1 MMKRV
6 FTILTILLFSVAGFS
21 QVELDYSA
29 TPKAQA
35 TGKSIKGLTME
46 SAQFLSLY
54 RQSVTL
60 KNRSARKAAQAQLR
74 EQYGI
79 QRGKVS
85 AIVELAEG
93 HTSQELKA
101 YGVSVGS
108 EAGGIVT
115 VMIPMRRFEELAESG
130 LCKSIDVG
138 RKMTTMMDHVRGNL
152 GIDDIHAGLN
162 LPHGYDGSGV
172 VVGVIDIGMQYCH
185 PSFYDTTGTV
195 LRVKRVW
202 NQKDS
207 LGTAPSGYDYGSEYT
222 TEAQMMAA
230 FTDDTTQTHGSH
242 TTGIAAGCGA
252 PSGNG
257 TNYRGI
263 APGADIVLV
272 PCMLTGPSILD
283 AINYIY
289 NYAHSVSKPCVI
301 NMSFGSLDGPHDGTE
316 SYDRYVTSFVQ
327 QHPDS
332 FALVCSA
339 GNDGRSNVHIGKQ
352 FTAGDNMLITR
363 LSKGIVA
370 ITDPDC
376 WVDMWCDGIFRV
388 GLTLVNPSS
397 QTQEDFTGFFTA
409 GVDTLIETYL
419 ITNNNDSVRCR
430 FQLHQKDSYNQSY
443 HVEIMVENE
452 TTVVSN
458 RHLILTAMS
467 DTMATLHAWC
477 GRFTFE
483 HSDLVTESVE
493 GDAQYTVG
501 GFGAN
506 TDAVISVGSYVTRKS
521 YNTYTGSYF
530 TSSNAT
536 IGDISYFSSLGP
548 TRDGRVKPD
557 ITAPGQ
563 VLMAPYNLPANAPMG
578 YAIYDTTQWNG
589 QINHYGSMSGTSMSC
604 PVMTGVI
611 ALWMQQNP
619 SLGTDSV
626 RAIVHRTARNDH
638 FTGSVANNPSNTWG
652 YGKVNAY
659 GGLPVNTTMWLVS
672 AFGQDDIT
680 GCVEGGGVVTEGVH
694 TLTAI
699 PNNLYRFVQW
709 EDGVTD
715 NPRTVNVTCDTT
727 FIAIFEAMIYDDC
740 DTIRD
745 YPWTAEFD
753 EYFSCWKL
761 IDADGDG
768 KSWQKLPAS
777 VGTMVYGVENPDN
790 WLVAA
795 PMEINAPLMA
805 KLALHGIGGTGTQ
818 DCSLLLSTS
827 GSEPADFT
835 TVLASYTSS
844 GIEDFEL
851 VASLNEYQGQVV
863 RLAVRHYHVV
873 GAMMVML
880 TLNDFVVEPDTA
892 ISVPTYEKDNY
903 LVMTNGLQLGIR
915 GAEGRYL
922 QIYDIM
928 GRLLV
933 TSNSADGNYQM
944 PTSGIYILRIEGLAP
959 RKVMVVR

>member
-1 MMKRV
+1 MKRTA
-6 FTILTILLFSVAGFS
+6 TILILLLFSMTAFS
-21 QVELDYSA
+21 QVELDYLA

-35 TGKSIKGLTME
+35 KGMSIKGLSPE
-46 SAQFLSLY
+46 SAQLLSLY
-54 RQSVTL
+54 RQADTM
-60 KNRSARKAAQAQLR
+60 KKCSARKAIQARLR

-93 HTSQELKA
+93 HNPQELKA

-108 EAGGIVT
+108 EVGGILT
-115 VMIPMRRFEELAESG
+115 VRIPVKHFAELAESG
-130 LCKSIDVG
+130 ICKSIDVG
-138 RKMTTMMDHVRGNL
+138 RKMTTMMDNVRGNL

-162 LPHGYDGSGV
+162 LPQGYDGSGV
-172 VVGVIDIGMQYCH
+172 VVGVLDIGMQFCH
-185 PSFYDTTGTV
+185 PSFYDTTGTE

-202 NQKDS
+202 NQKDT

-230 FTDDTTQTHGSH
+230 FTDDSTQTHGTH

-257 TNYRGI
+257 TAYRGI

-272 PCMLTGPSILD
+272 PCILTGPSILD
-283 AINYIY
+283 GINYVY
-289 NYAHSVSKPCVI
+289 NYAHSVGKPCVI
-301 NMSFGSLDGPHDGTE
+301 NMSFGSIDGPHDGTD
-316 SYDRYVTSFVQ
+316 SYDRYLTAFVQ

-332 FALVCSA
+332 IALVCSA
-339 GNDGRSNVHIGKQ
+339 GNDGSNKVHIGKQ
-352 FTAGDNMLITR
+352 FTAGDNRLTTR

-376 WVDMWCDGIFRV
+376 WVDMWCDEIFRV

-397 QTQEDFTGFFTA
+397 QTQEDFTGFFTV

-419 ITNNNDSVRCR
+419 ITNSNDSVRCR
-430 FQLHQKDSYNQSY
+430 FYLYQKDSYNQSY
-443 HVEIMVENE
+443 QVTIMVENE
-452 TTVVSN
+452 STVVPN

-467 DTMATLHAWC
+467 DTTATLHAWC

-483 HSDLVTESVE
+483 HSNLVTESVE
-493 GDAQYTVG
+493 GDAQFTVG

-521 YNTYTGSYF
+521 YYTYTGSYF

-557 ITAPGQ
+557 IAAPGQ
-563 VLMAPYNLPANAPMG
+563 VLMAPYNQPAYAPMG

-604 PVMTGVI
+604 PVMTGVV

-626 RAIVHRTARNDH
+626 RAIVHRTARNDR
-638 FTGSVANNPSNTWG
+638 FTGSLADNPSNIWG

-659 GGLPVNTTMWLVS
+659 GGLPVNTTMWLVN

-680 GCVEGGGVVTEGVH
+680 GCVNGGGVVTEGVH
-694 TLTAI
+694 TLTAV
-699 PNNLYRFVQW
+699 PNNMYRFVQW

-715 NPRTVNVTCDTT
+715 NPRTVNITCDTT
-727 FIAIFEAMIYDDC
+727 FIAIFEPFVYDDC
-740 DTIRD
+740 DTIQD

-753 EYFSCWKL
+753 ENFTCWKL
-761 IDADGDG
+761 IDVDEDG
-768 KSWQKLPAS
+768 KSWQKLPSSVAS
-777 VGTMVYGVENPDN
+777 MVLNVVNPDN

-795 PMEINAPLMA
+795 PMEINAPLVA
-805 KLALHGIGGTGTQ
+805 KVSMHGLASTGTH

-827 GSEPADFT
+827 GSETTDFT
-835 TVLASYTSS
+835 TVLASHTST

-851 VASLNEYQGQVV
+851 TAPLNEYQGQVV
-863 RLAVRHYHVV
+863 RLAVRHHNIVGMVV
-873 GAMMVML
+873 MMAL
-880 TLNDFVVEPDTA
+880 EDFVVEPDTTT
-892 ISVPTYEKDNY
+892 SVPSYENENY

-915 GAEGRYL
+915 GAEGRNL

-928 GRLLV
+928 GRLLL
-933 TSNSADGNYQM
+933 TRNSADGTYQL
-944 PTSGIYILRIEGLAP
+944 PASGIYILRIEGFKP

>member
-1 MMKRV
+1 MKRTA
-6 FTILTILLFSVAGFS
+6 TILILLLFSMTAFS
-21 QVELDYSA
+21 QVELDYLA

-35 TGKSIKGLTME
+35 KGMSIKGLSPE
-46 SAQFLSLY
+46 SAQLLSLY
-54 RQSVTL
+54 RQADTMKSC
-60 KNRSARKAAQAQLR
+60 SARKAIQARLR

-93 HTSQELKA
+93 HNPQELKA

-108 EAGGIVT
+108 EVGGILT
-115 VMIPMRRFEELAESG
+115 VRIPVKHFAELAESG
-130 LCKSIDVG
+130 ICKSIDVG
-138 RKMTTMMDHVRGNL
+138 RKMTTMMDNVRGNL

-162 LPHGYDGSGV
+162 LPQGYDGSGV
-172 VVGVIDIGMQYCH
+172 VVGVLDIGMQFCH
-185 PSFYDTTGTV
+185 PSFYDTTGTE

-202 NQKDS
+202 NQKDT

-230 FTDDTTQTHGSH
+230 FTDDSTQTHGTH

-257 TNYRGI
+257 TAYRGI

-272 PCMLTGPSILD
+272 PCILTGPSILD
-283 AINYIY
+283 GINYVY
-289 NYAHSVSKPCVI
+289 NYAHSVGKPCVI
-301 NMSFGSLDGPHDGTE
+301 NMSFGSIDGPHDGTD
-316 SYDRYVTSFVQ
+316 SYDRFLTAFVQ

-332 FALVCSA
+332 IALVCSA
-339 GNDGRSNVHIGKQ
+339 GNDGSNKVHIGKQ
-352 FTAGDNMLITR
+352 FMAGDNRLTTR

-397 QTQEDFTGFFTA
+397 QTQEDFTGFFTV

-419 ITNNNDSVRCR
+419 ITNSNDSVRCR
-430 FQLHQKDSYNQSY
+430 FYLYQKDSYNQSY
-443 HVEIMVENE
+443 QVTIMVENE
-452 TTVVSN
+452 STVVPN

-467 DTMATLHAWC
+467 DTTATLHAWC

-483 HSDLVTESVE
+483 HSNLVTESVE
-493 GDAQYTVG
+493 GDAQFTVG

-506 TDAVISVGSYVTRKS
+506 TDAVISVGSYVSRKS
-521 YNTYTGSYF
+521 YYTYTGSYF

-557 ITAPGQ
+557 IAAPGQ
-563 VLMAPYNLPANAPMG
+563 VLMAPYNQPAYAPMG

-604 PVMTGVI
+604 PVMTGVV

-626 RAIVHRTARNDH
+626 RAIVHRTARNDR
-638 FTGSVANNPSNTWG
+638 FTGSLADNPSNIWG

-659 GGLPVNTTMWLVS
+659 GGLPVNTTMWLVN

-680 GCVEGGGVVTEGVH
+680 GCVNGGGVVTEGVH
-694 TLTAI
+694 TLTAV
-699 PNNLYRFVQW
+699 PNDMYRFVQW

-727 FIAIFEAMIYDDC
+727 FIAIFDPVVYDDC
-740 DTIRD
+740 DTIQD

-753 EYFSCWKL
+753 ENFTCWKL
-761 IDADGDG
+761 IDADEDG
-768 KSWQKLPAS
+768 KSWQKLPSSVAS
-777 VGTMVYGVENPDN
+777 MVLNVVNPDN

-795 PMEINAPLMA
+795 PMEINAPLVA
-805 KLALHGIGGTGTQ
+805 KVSMHGLASTGTH

-827 GSEPADFT
+827 GSEITDFT
-835 TVLASYTSS
+835 TILATHTST
-844 GIEDFEL
+844 GIQDFEL
-851 VASLNEYQGQVV
+851 TAPLIEYQGQVV
-863 RLAVRHYHVV
+863 RLAVRHHNVDGMVV
-873 GAMMVML
+873 MVAL
-880 TLNDFVVEPDTA
+880 EDFVVEMDTTT
-892 ISVPTYEKDNY
+892 SVSSHEKENY

-915 GAEGRYL
+915 GAEGKYM

-928 GRLLV
+928 GRLLL
-933 TSNSADGNYQM
+933 TRNSADGTYQL
-944 PTSGIYILRIEGLAP
+944 PSPGIYILRIEGFKP